1 MKILFAIQ
9 GTGNGHIS
17 RAREIIPYLQQHGQV
32 DILISGTQADVS
44 LTQPVK
50 YKFHGFSFVFGKNG
64 GVNHWQ
70 TFKIIKLWQFWKD
83 MNSIPLADY
92 NLIVNDFEP
101 ITAWACKLKK
111 VKSVSL
117 SHQASFVSPNTPTPI
132 KGGPKYAQL
141 ILKYYAPTSHHI
153 GFHFKPYADFIH
165 TPVIRSQIRNL
176 IPQNLGHYTVYLP
189 AIEDKKLFKHLHA
202 LPNIQWQ
209 VFSKHQKTPVTYAN
223 VKINPINNEAFNTS
237 LANCEGLLTGGGFE
251 GPAEALF
258 LGKKLLMVPMTNQY
272 EQECNAE
279 AARLMGVTVVA
290 RINRHFA
297 LKLKLWVANK
307 NNVTVQ
313 FNNETETIVANM
325 VKKYAK

>member
-1 MKILFAIQ
+1 MKILLAIQ

-17 RAREIIPYLQQHGQV
+17 RAREIIPYLQQHGEV

-70 TFKIIKLWQFWKD
+70 TLKIIKLWQFWKD
-83 MNSIPLADY
+83 MNSIPLAQY

-111 VKSVSL
+111 IKSVSL
-117 SHQASFVSPNTPTPI
+117 SHQASFASVNTPRPP
-132 KGGPKYAQL
+132 KGGPKYAEW
-141 ILKYYAPTSHHI
+141 ILNYYAPTSYHI
-153 GFHFKPYADFIH
+153 GFHFKAYADFIH

-176 IPQNLGHYTVYLP
+176 VPQNLGHYTVYLP
-189 AIEDKKLFKHLHA
+189 AIDDKKLIKHLHA
-202 LPNIQWQ
+202 LPNTQWQ
-209 VFSKHQKTPVTYAN
+209 VFSKHQKTPYQYAN
-223 VKINPINNEAFNTS
+223 IKVNHINNEAFNAS

-290 RINRHFA
+290 RIDRHFA
-297 LKLKLWVANK
+297 DKLKIWVANK
-307 NNVTVQ
+307 DSVTVN
-313 FNNETETIVANM
+313 FADETETIIANM
-325 VKKYAK
+325 VKKYAN